1 MTKFL
6 GKSDLTKCNSLSC
19 YEKIIFLQEP
29 ALLDSTFYKQQST
42 CATLPC
48 CTNLICILAT
58 SCDTP
63 STTQDSK
70 LPQLE
75 NLKKWTGN
83 VQILCC
89 YSEVFTWV
97 GCSTNSLKDFWPYLE
112 SSYNI
117 QVVPIDN
124 RIPSIP
130 APPSLTHFSSKI
142 SPDLP
147 PLDSQIRKI
156 SDAYNGQQKVGSNEG
171 NKNFR

>member
-1 MTKFL
+1 ML
-6 GKSDLTKCNSLSC
+6 
-19 YEKIIFLQEP
+19 
-29 ALLDSTFYKQQST
+29 LLDSTLQTTNSEALTLDQD
-42 CATLPC
+42 ATLPC

-130 APPSLTHFSSKI
+130 APPSHSFQLKNQSCSPSSGLSK
-142 SPDLP
+142 
-147 PLDSQIRKI
+147 K
-156 SDAYNGQQKVGSNEG
+156 
-171 NKNFR
+171 KNQ

>member
-1 MTKFL
+1 MYHVVPRNCICIK
-6 GKSDLTKCNSLSC
+6 KSEFVHD
-19 YEKIIFLQEP
+19 KISSQIWPHEMQFFIMLWENNILQEP

-117 QVVPIDN
+117 
-124 RIPSIP
+124 
-130 APPSLTHFSSKI
+130 
-142 SPDLP
+142 
-147 PLDSQIRKI
+147 
-156 SDAYNGQQKVGSNEG
+156 
-171 NKNFR
+171 